1 MDVGPFV
8 RLDDDDDD
16 DDEGVVGLV
25 AMLLLPR
32 LFDLFKLVDWTC
44 DVAVVGF
51 DGKLRVVRKLVCLNE
66 LAFFNWLALLVAC
79 CVFGYEML
87 VTFGDAAAEEEEEDE
102 LGDAEEEVIEPG
114 LFRL

>member
-32 LFDLFKLVDWTC
+32 LFDLFKLVD
-44 DVAVVGF
+44 
-51 DGKLRVVRKLVCLNE
+51 
-66 LAFFNWLALLVAC
+66 
-79 CVFGYEML
+79 
-87 VTFGDAAAEEEEEDE
+87 
-102 LGDAEEEVIEPG
+102 
-114 LFRL
+114 